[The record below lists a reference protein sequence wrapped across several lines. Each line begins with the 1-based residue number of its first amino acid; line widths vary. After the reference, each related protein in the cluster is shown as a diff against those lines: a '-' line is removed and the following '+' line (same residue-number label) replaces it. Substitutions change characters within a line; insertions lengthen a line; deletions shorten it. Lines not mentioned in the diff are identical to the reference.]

1 MKAQAL
7 VRTGLWPNSS
17 ACCTLAHSGNVVPVE
32 EMPVHKEAWGKSL
45 EYVKSW
51 GAAELSG
58 YSCLSTWPSKPN
70 GPGMAA
76 FSLCGCAAQNP
87 VAERMQAYFSSTKER
102 GITFHMCHPNE
113 AELSSSPNSITFKRN
128 IIKISNEAIK
138 SNFKI
143 LMKFQKGPRRN
154 FIHKTELSC

>member
-1 MKAQAL
+1 M
-7 VRTGLWPNSS
+7 
-17 ACCTLAHSGNVVPVE
+17 E
-32 EMPVHKEAWGKSL
+32 ERLVHKEARGKSL

-51 GAAELSG
+51 SAAELSG

-87 VAERMQAYFSSTKER
+87 EAERMQAYFSSTKEKR
-102 GITFHMCHPNE
+102 VTFNMCHPNE
-113 AELSSSPNSITFKRN
+113 AELSSSLNSITFKRN
-128 IIKISNEAIK
+128 TIKISNEAIK

-143 LMKFQKGPRRN
+143 LMKFQKGPRRD
-154 FIHKTELSC
+154 FIHKSEQSC